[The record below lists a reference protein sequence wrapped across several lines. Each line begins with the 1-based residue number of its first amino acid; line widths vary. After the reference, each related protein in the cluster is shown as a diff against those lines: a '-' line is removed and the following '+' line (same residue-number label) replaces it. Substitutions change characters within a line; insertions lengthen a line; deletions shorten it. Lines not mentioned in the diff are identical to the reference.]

1 MREINQ
7 EMELLLNHVYHNHP
21 EVYWQAIQ
29 QLEKD
34 GTRDKILSVASEQ
47 LPPSLAL
54 AEDREHDRSGNTRRE
69 PIHSESRG
77 GMAGAEVSN
86 QANNT
91 KCSARM
97 DKETDD
103 SWI

>member
-21 EVYWQAIQ
+21 KVYWQAMKE
-29 QLEKD
+29 LEKD
-34 GTRDKILSVASEQ
+34 GTRDKILSVASQQ
-47 LPPSLAL
+47 LPPSMAL
-54 AEDREHDRSGNTRRE
+54 AEDREHDRSGDTRRE
-69 PIHSESRG
+69 PIHPESG
-77 GMAGAEVSN
+77 GNLARTQISN
-86 QANNT
+86 QTDNT
-91 KCSARM
+91 ECSARM